1 MIEET
6 DIETYL
12 YLSKDKFK
20 IYVFDKKKQKNLFK
34 DELKVD
40 HEFNFQDLYDLS
52 KFLDKNVY
60 KIERLTANFIKNII
74 LIVDYDK
81 NFNMKISTK
90 KKNYENFIKKNYL
103 YNSLI
108 ELKDLFKQYYQD
120 QKIMHMIIDNYVVNG
135 KKYSSLENNQNIQ
148 QLCLE
153 VNFISLSNDLVFIL
167 EKLMEKYQITISKY
181 MCGNYIK
188 NYLDED
194 NIDLSLITFKL
205 KNGMNDNEV
214 ILVPKN
220 IENRGFFEKFFQLFS

>member
-153 VNFISLSNDLVFIL
+153 VNFISISNDLVFIL